1 MRARSDGWSVTVRD
15 FVRPRCV
22 LTARRYGMQPVG
34 IHWISHTVMV
44 TQQHCISRPLARL
57 FDCPAPSA
65 ASACVRSIARVPEGP
80 PTLCGGRFREQRRGL
95 PLKSH
100 PCARE
105 GRAPPGD
112 GGSHGRRPSA
122 PHAGTP
128 GTGGPTTTRPAP
140 RRSQSSRFPVRQVA
154 ARTRRELAAT
164 DPISE
169 DDMDAALF

>member
-44 TQQHCISRPLARL
+44 TQQHCISRPLTRL

-105 GRAPPGD
+105 GRAPPGH
-112 GGSHGRRPSA
+112 GGRHGRRASA
-122 PHAGTP
+122 PHAGIHGRPWLPSVFLHSGSQGRLQPIHPASVCGSKPRALMEYAGRCLTTP
-128 GTGGPTTTRPAP
+128 A
-140 RRSQSSRFPVRQVA
+140 
-154 ARTRRELAAT
+154 
-164 DPISE
+164 DC
-169 DDMDAALF
+169 